1 MSEKSE
7 LGVLVDSPIEDF
19 EKEIEKHNIG
29 YLVSLR
35 SILVR
40 VYSELNSRQEVIVSS
55 KTIPIEEKEA
65 PLKGLFSEMLKVE
78 EKVISLDKRIAKLG
92 VKTPFDTAKH

>member
-65 PLKGLFSEMLKVE
+65 PLRGLFSEMLKVE